1 MSRKPPIELPQT
13 DDPYV
18 LLDVRPGASAD
29 QIRRAYLRRVK
40 VYKPDRFP
48 AEFRRVREA
57 YDRVREQERWFEAWR
72 EASEVVRRAAEAAA
86 REEAEQGERD
96 GDASGGEPSGDE
108 ASDDE
113 AARGDEASDREATG
127 DEASD
132 VDAARDDEERGGNGA
147 YVGEEPH
154 RGNGSY
160 GGNGAYGGN
169 GPYVGEEPHRGNGAY
184 GGNGLDDETFGDDEE
199 DVEALIAALEEELRQ
214 GRAGER
220 DHEPS
225 PGHDDEAPVELDAW
239 VRGGHSAREAAAA
252 ERSRQART
260 SEVGERLEALAQQV
274 HAALEEGRVTEAA
287 ARLLEP
293 EIEALG
299 SYPELS
305 TLLLEVCCAAV
316 WAEPSQFQ
324 ALADRYGDLVSTH
337 DTEYRDGALLHR
349 RTLAHELPAWREAVA
364 DWPELHQFMMLG
376 ASLRAPA
383 EAELGLRLGRRAAGE
398 PTEFLRMSVVA
409 SAAAPGIMT
418 LYVTMAER
426 WARLYGRL

>member
-1 MSRKPPIELPQT
+1 
-13 DDPYV
+13 
-18 LLDVRPGASAD
+18 
-29 QIRRAYLRRVK
+29 
-40 VYKPDRFP
+40 
-48 AEFRRVREA
+48 
-57 YDRVREQERWFEAWR
+57 
-72 EASEVVRRAAEAAA
+72 
-86 REEAEQGERD
+86 
-96 GDASGGEPSGDE
+96 
-108 ASDDE
+108 
-113 AARGDEASDREATG
+113 
-127 DEASD
+127 
-132 VDAARDDEERGGNGA
+132 
-147 YVGEEPH
+147 GEEPH

-169 GPYVGEEPHRGNGAY
+169 GPHRGNGSYGGNGAY

-239 VRGGHSAREAAAA
+239 VRGGHSGREAAAA

-364 DWPELHQFMMLG
+364 DWPELHQFM
-376 ASLRAPA
+376 
-383 EAELGLRLGRRAAGE
+383 
-398 PTEFLRMSVVA
+398 
-409 SAAAPGIMT
+409 
-418 LYVTMAER
+418 
-426 WARLYGRL
+426 